1 MPESG
6 PYGSVRGA
14 LSNECPYRD
23 RPLSR
28 AMTSGESF
36 FQTTSAAGR
45 RSIQNATLPQA

>member
-1 MPESG
+1 
-6 PYGSVRGA
+6 
-14 LSNECPYRD
+14 LKDLWLLD

-36 FQTTSAAGR
+36 FQTAAAGR